1 LNDRET
7 FEKIFPF
14 LSSTGSGNAAGV
26 KKSAKEEAAFLCQQ
40 VSDSDLIPLS
50 KALRNWK
57 IFLKALSKRLRKLRQ
72 NDYGD

>member
-1 LNDRET
+1 LNDLET

-40 VSDSDLIPLS
+40 VSDTDLIP
-50 KALRNWK
+50 
-57 IFLKALSKRLRKLRQ
+57 
-72 NDYGD
+72 